1 MIIPG
6 NIRAMVVDDN
16 AYART
21 TVTAMLR
28 KLGLEHIVDFGG
40 GAAAAASLLGGRFD
54 IMFMDWYMPDMN
66 GAALLQLIR
75 DAQFGPHGQL
85 PVILMTAYPNRETF
99 ARAKEL
105 GVNEVLTKPFTASQI
120 AGAFGRLLPDDWKLP
135 DDGARAE
142 DEAKFFL

>member
-21 TVTAMLR
+21 TVTAILR
-28 KLGLEHIVDFGG
+28 KLGLEQIAEFS
-40 GAAAAASLLGGRFD
+40 GAAPAAASLLAEPCD
-54 IMFMDWYMPDMN
+54 ILFMDWYMPDMN

-105 GVNEVLTKPFTASQI
+105 GANEVLTKPFTAGQI
-120 AGAFGRLLPDDWKLP
+120 AAAFGRLLPDGWKLP
-135 DDGARAE
+135 ADGGSAE
-142 DEAKFFL
+142 EEAKFFL